1 MNGASSLIMMILT
14 ILLEVLLSLL
24 VACLFL
30 GVVAFY
36 ASLDSLTSVFS
47 LDFFKPL
54 PVIVQAFQPLQLS
67 EEVAFLDDNYLLVWL

>member
-36 ASLDSLTSVFS
+36 ASLDSLTSVLS
-47 LDFFKPL
+47 LDLFKPL